1 MSAPLSKSLRL
12 SSALNITEEAMVT
25 KKQGIVSIL
34 GSDTDR
40 PSRAA
45 SLRRTLSAD
54 MSSKKWLTEY
64 GLSPLKKIAS
74 SEEFPFSI
82 IDSSSEGG
90 EEDYEERK
98 DTEAR
103 GQFDIWTSIQQ
114 EKNKKELEKPGQFD
128 MWTSIISEKA
138 QEDSSKPL
146 TPPYIHPLV
155 KRSASSLSEKSL
167 EICTESLGSETGSD
181 GFSSYPPSETGD
193 MEEDKEEDQEL
204 QQQKQERVAQLNSF
218 DGEEPRIVKYN
229 YDVGKKSPHRSFPPP
244 IPSLSRIDGA
254 SVRMKTHRD
263 NGRLVLEAVS
273 MPSLNNFLAQR
284 QDGRLVLTF
293 ANTTPSEAESMVN
306 EVMNVEEEEEKEVE
320 DLEEEFESFG
330 EEEQE
335 SEIDEEEEEEI
346 SENEIEGVEDRCYV
360 IEQPPKLSSGAMNV
374 HRLAVM
380 MNKPIWLANRNP
392 TWPKN
397 FDEIVK
403 FGEEREEKVVEPT
416 APPLAQSLPPRPRV
430 GRLIPSPPSTAAAAS
445 FNAYEYYWRPNQPM
459 SKAAV
464 LNPLGQQST
473 FALDDNSNKELI
485 LSKNLMANEQQ
496 QLLVLRGNKAMG
508 ESNASVDEDLLLK
521 AFFAEVSEVERD
533 NEVIRILSCFKLN
546 PFEFLN
552 LAFDSSPE
560 DVKKQYRKLSLM
572 VHPDK
577 CKHPQAKEA
586 FGALAKAQQHLLDQ
600 QERDYILSQV
610 TAAKEELR
618 AKRKKQLKK
627 DTASKLKLLV
637 DEGKSEQQYEQSEE
651 FQQELKLKV
660 RELLTEQEWRR
671 RKMAMRISEEE
682 GRLKKDEE
690 EQKEMWKRKR
700 EHEEQWE
707 GTREQR
713 VSSWRDF
720 MKSGKKSKK
729 GELRPPKLKTEDPN
743 KSYVQRPVKRG

>member
-1 MSAPLSKSLRL
+1 AGPIGHGSKSLYGLLQLQIPPHSLPPIAIKPHPVPPLSNHHPRSSNFLCYFPHSKAKQSTPQRSLCRPLLDAVAFLLRTFLIVWFFHSMQINTYLVQSAQYLDMSAPLSKSLRL

-485 LSKNLMANEQQ
+485 LSKNLMANEEQ
-496 QLLVLRGNKAMG
+496 QLLVLRGNKG
-508 ESNASVDEDLLLK
+508 DYFVPLLK
-521 AFFAEVSEVERD
+521 GCKEPR
-533 NEVIRILSCFKLN
+533 R
-546 PFEFLN
+546 
-552 LAFDSSPE
+552 
-560 DVKKQYRKLSLM
+560 SLL
-572 VHPDK
+572 
-577 CKHPQAKEA
+577 
-586 FGALAKAQQHLLDQ
+586 F
-600 QERDYILSQV
+600 
-610 TAAKEELR
+610 
-618 AKRKKQLKK
+618 
-627 DTASKLKLLV
+627 
-637 DEGKSEQQYEQSEE
+637 
-651 FQQELKLKV
+651 
-660 RELLTEQEWRR
+660 
-671 RKMAMRISEEE
+671 
-682 GRLKKDEE
+682 
-690 EQKEMWKRKR
+690 
-700 EHEEQWE
+700 WE
-707 GTREQR
+707 PYCIAT
-713 VSSWRDF
+713 S
-720 MKSGKKSKK
+720 
-729 GELRPPKLKTEDPN
+729 
-743 KSYVQRPVKRG
+743 